1 MESQVVR
8 PSARICNCNEPAHLE
23 HRLKKL
29 CAVMALV
36 TGMLGT
42 GTGSAA
48 IVFQDTFTGTDG
60 TPFDPAKWLVTG
72 SGIASVQSNQG
83 KISNNGQWSNSWVY
97 SKTGADFLNPNL
109 YQSVVYS
116 GTFAGKDG
124 YYDEGYFGVQG
135 AVILAYYSSTHA
147 NDLPLY
153 LYVGSTNVG
162 TFHVNATT
170 APTFTITL
178 TPTTYT
184 VTISGVIDGESS
196 YTGSHGLLSGTYT
209 GGGLWYLRHQNNTIG
224 TNSIYFDTLTTEVIP
239 EPATL
244 VLLGLGGLL
253 GLRRP
258 RR

>member
-1 MESQVVR
+1 MRSQVTR
-8 PSARICNCNEPAHLE
+8 PSPRVCIVSAHLR

-29 CAVMALV
+29 GAAMALV
-36 TGMLGT
+36 TGMLGV

-48 IVFQDTFTGTDG
+48 IVFQDTFTGDDG
-60 TPFDPAKWLVTG
+60 TQFDSTKWLVTG
-72 SGIASVQSNQG
+72 SGTAWIQNNQG
-83 KISNNGQWSNSWVY
+83 HISNNGQWSNSWVY
-97 SKTGADFLNPNL
+97 SKTGADFLNPHL

-124 YYDEGYFGVQG
+124 YYDEGYFGVLN
-135 AVILAYYSSTHA
+135 AVILAYGAATHA
-147 NDLPLY
+147 DKLLLNLS
-153 LYVGSTNVG
+153 VGSTNVG
-162 TFHVNATT
+162 TFYVDATT

-184 VTISGVIDGESS
+184 VTMSSVIDGESS
-196 YTGSHGLLSGTYT
+196 YTGFHGLLSSTYT
-209 GGGLWYLRHQNNTIG
+209 GGGLWYLRHQNNTSG
-224 TNSIYFDTLTTEVIP
+224 TNSIYFDNLTTEVIP

-244 VLLGLGGLL
+244 ALLGLGGLL